1 MLAPLQK
8 SYDQSR
14 QHIKK
19 QRHYFADKGPSSQ
32 NYGFSSGHVWVWEL
46 DYKESWA
53 LKDWCFWTVVLLKTL
68 EGPLDY
74 KEIQRVHPK
83 GNQSWIFTGRT
94 DALATWCELEKILML
109 GKIEGR
115 KRREWQK
122 MRWLDGI
129 TDLMDMSLSKLPEL
143 LTTGKP
149 GVLQSNGSQSWTWL
163 SNWTDLNHTTPRKE
177 HKQNILWHKL
187 QQNIVISVSQ
197 GKWNKGKNRQLGPNQ
212 S

>member
-1 MLAPLQK
+1 MKAET
-8 SYDQSR
+8 R
-14 QHIKK
+14 V
-19 QRHYFADKGPSSQ
+19 FADKGSCSQ
-32 NYGFSSGHVWVWEL
+32 SYGFSSSHVWQWDL
-46 DYKESWA
+46 YHKESWA

-129 TDLMDMSLSKLPEL
+129 TDSMDMTLSRLWEL
-143 LTTGKP
+143 VRDREAWCAAIH
-149 GVLQSNGSQSWTWL
+149 GVANSQTWL
-163 SNWTDLNHTTPRKE
+163 SNWTELN
-177 HKQNILWHKL
+177 W
-187 QQNIVISVSQ
+187 ISVR
-197 GKWNKGKNRQLGPNQ
+197 GFPWWFRQ
-212 S
+212 